1 MFKRGHIHNDDGC
14 IWDIYDI
21 EKQVF
26 WDLCHDFSVGVIFTL
41 GTLGYTNIHAFL
53 MVFLKIM
60 VIVIVNH
67 GHKFNLSHGQKELFS

>member
-1 MFKRGHIHNDDGC
+1 
-14 IWDIYDI
+14 
-21 EKQVF
+21 
-26 WDLCHDFSVGVIFTL
+26 VGVIFTL